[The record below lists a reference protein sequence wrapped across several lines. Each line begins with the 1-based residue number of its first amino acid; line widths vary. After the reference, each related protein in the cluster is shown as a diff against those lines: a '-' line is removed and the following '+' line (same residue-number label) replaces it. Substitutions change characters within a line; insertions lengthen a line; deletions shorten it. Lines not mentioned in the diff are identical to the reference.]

1 MRIARVCRIF
11 LLLFLVGIVVPCVSW
26 ARVWKAGYLQAG
38 DYWSYS
44 ATTTAIFDAL
54 GAMSR
59 SNYLGWQDSV
69 VLADGARLSP
79 GWDNKDGLKKAAKEL
94 LARNDLDIILS
105 AGTGATAALI
115 EASKE
120 SHRKIPIVAF
130 AVTDAIA
137 SGFVISETDSG
148 LDSFTVRLV
157 PGWYKR
163 MFEVFHEVVGFRKL
177 GIMYPDTV
185 DGRRYSNVQE
195 AREVAAV
202 AGFELVEYSG
212 IGSSESAEECQKGL
226 DYLYAKGI
234 DAFFIGPLL
243 CFDWKQSDVRSLL
256 GSMVA
261 HDVASFA
268 REGTPFVRSGA
279 LLGFSTSDYSGR
291 GRFSAEQIVR
301 ILRGAKPRSL
311 PMVDNDIPKISFN
324 LAVAEDIGY
333 DPPFDLLAAS
343 DEVFQTIST
352 PREGEY

>member
-1 MRIARVCRIF
+1 MRMLVACKAF
-11 LLLFLVGIVVPCVSW
+11 LLLLLIGMVVPCVSW
-26 ARVWKAGYLQAG
+26 AKVWKAGYLQAG

-44 ATTTAIFDAL
+44 ATTAAIFDSL
-54 GAMSR
+54 SAMSR
-59 SNYLGWQDSV
+59 SKYLGWHDSV
-69 VLADGARLSP
+69 VLAEGARLSP
-79 GWDNKDGLKKAAKEL
+79 GWDNKEGLKEAAKEL
-94 LARNDLDIILS
+94 LARADLDIILS

-115 EASKE
+115 EASKD
-120 SHRKIPIVAF
+120 SPRKTPIVAF

-137 SGFVISETDSG
+137 SGFVASETDSG
-148 LDSFTVRLV
+148 MDNLTVRLV

-163 MFEVFHEVVGFRKL
+163 MFEVFHEVVGFRRL

-185 DGRRYSNVQE
+185 DGRRYSNVEE
-195 AREVAAV
+195 AREVAAA

-212 IGSSESAEECQKGL
+212 IGPAEDAVECQKGL
-226 DYLYAKGI
+226 NYLYAKGI

-243 CFDWKQSDVRSLL
+243 CFDWKQSDVKSLL
-256 GSMVA
+256 GSMVE

-291 GRFSAEQIVR
+291 GRFSAEQVVR
-301 ILRGAKPRSL
+301 ILQGAKPRSL

-343 DEVFQTIST
+343 DEVFQTISL
-352 PREGEY
+352 PSESGQ